1 MAANIDT
8 ILDFIEK
15 MVPEI
20 DIQVLNGDM
29 IVAGDLQ

>member
-15 MVPEI
+15 MMPEI
-20 DIQVLNGDM
+20 DITILNGDM
-29 IVAGDLQ
+29 IV